1 MQAGL
6 CLLAALT
13 TVYFLSSSV
22 GAYHVPR
29 CLQRKEVGPCR
40 ANIPRYFYNRVSKM
54 CELFYYGGCHGNSNN
69 FATLDKCERSC
80 VPRCFQTKYFGQ
92 YNKESIAQQRF
103 YYNRFSK
110 QCEPFHYGGRRGND
124 NNFRTSSECQRRC
137 DICSLKRDPGY
148 CKGHFP
154 RYYYDSVSKSCKMFI
169 YGGCGGNMN
178 NFKIRQTCEARCQ
191 PKTETKHKSCAIRCP
206 RKRLPPVCGS
216 DGKTY
221 PNYCILKE
229 TACRLGQNITFVHTG
244 PCRTEPKTCAFPCPR
259 KRLPP
264 VCGSDGKTYPNY
276 CILREKACKLGQDI
290 TFIHKGP
297 CKTKSKTCAIRCS
310 RKRLPPV
317 CGSDGKTYRNYCMLK
332 ETACR
337 LGQNITF
344 VHRGPCGTKPKTC
357 AVRCPRKRLPPVC
370 GSDGKTYRN
379 YCILKETACKLGQD
393 ITFVHRGPCKTKP
406 KTCAVPC
413 PRKRLPPVCGSD
425 GNTYPN
431 YCIMKETACQFGQRI
446 RAHGLGH
453 CKPKCQTK
461 CTMEYNPQC
470 GTDGKTYGNPCQLK
484 ATLCESDGKVRLAHH
499 GECKPKTK
507 PTCLVACP
515 AILLPSVCGSD
526 GNTYPNYCV
535 LEETACQFKQNITV
549 VDKGPCK
556 PKCQTACTLEY
567 NPQCGTDGKTYGNPC
582 QLKLALCESDGKV
595 RLDHHGECKT
605 KKKTCAV
612 VSPNILLPPVCGSD
626 GNTYP
631 NYCIMEETA
640 CYFKQNITAVGNR
653 PCKPKC
659 RLACTLEYNPQCGTD
674 SRTYGN
680 PCQLKFA
687 LCESDGGVKLAH
699 HGKCEIKPKKCLVGC
714 PRIIL
719 PPVCGSDGN
728 TYPNYCILEETAC
741 QFKQNITV
749 VGKEPCE
756 PRCQIACTKEYNPQ
770 CGTDGKTYGNPCQLK
785 ATLCESDGKVRLDHH
800 GECKT
805 KPKKCLVACPKI
817 MLPSVCGSDGNTYP
831 NYCILEETACQF
843 KQNIT
848 VVGKEPCE
856 PRCQIACTK
865 EYNPQC
871 GTDGKT
877 YGNPCQLKATL
888 CESDGKVR
896 LDHHGEC
903 KTKPKKCLVACP
915 RIMLPPVCG
924 SDGNTYPNYCIL
936 EETAC
941 QFKQNIT
948 VVGKEPCEPKCRNYC
963 TLEYN
968 PQCGTDGKTY
978 GNPCQL
984 KVAWCE
990 SDGEVRLDHHG
1001 ECKTKPKKCL
1011 VACPRIIL
1019 PPVCGSDGNT
1029 YPNYCILEETACQ
1042 FKQNITVVGKE
1053 PCKPKCSAICTEEY
1067 NPQCGTDGR
1076 TYSNPCTF
1084 KQAQCESDGKI
1095 RLAHHG
1101 ECKVPVEV

>member
-297 CKTKSKTCAIRCS
+297 CK
-310 RKRLPPV
+310 
-317 CGSDGKTYRNYCMLK
+317 
-332 ETACR
+332 
-337 LGQNITF
+337 
-344 VHRGPCGTKPKTC
+344 
-357 AVRCPRKRLPPVC
+357 
-370 GSDGKTYRN
+370 
-379 YCILKETACKLGQD
+379 
-393 ITFVHRGPCKTKP
+393 
-406 KTCAVPC
+406 
-413 PRKRLPPVCGSD
+413 
-425 GNTYPN
+425 
-431 YCIMKETACQFGQRI
+431 
-446 RAHGLGH
+446 
-453 CKPKCQTK
+453 
-461 CTMEYNPQC
+461 
-470 GTDGKTYGNPCQLK
+470 
-484 ATLCESDGKVRLAHH
+484 
-499 GECKPKTK
+499 
-507 PTCLVACP
+507 
-515 AILLPSVCGSD
+515 
-526 GNTYPNYCV
+526 
-535 LEETACQFKQNITV
+535 
-549 VDKGPCK
+549 

-719 PPVCGSDGN
+719 PPVCGSDGNTYPNYCILEETACQFKQNITVVGKEPCEPKCQTKCTLEYNPQCGTDGKTYGNPCLLKVALCESDGEVRLDHHGECKTKPKKCLVACPKIMLPSVCGSDGN